1 MGLEYPVPYFYYKEE
16 KDLGQLRLDTWHS
29 KHAGQTVD
37 DAVDAFRRIEE
48 RINEMYNNYA
58 KIEADIASVVAL
70 IDKKYDK
77 AGGPITA
84 ETETY
89 KVIITGGAADPE
101 KNSRLEVRHVDG
113 LNKGVLC
120 LNCLSPGDIKLG
132 KGGARVD
139 STGRVYGAIWN
150 DFAEYRISDENEP
163 GRVICENGDGTLSRS
178 HKRLQPGASIISDTF
193 GFAIGET
200 EYAKTPI
207 AISGRVLAHTY
218 EDWWTFEPGEPVCAG
233 PNGTVSKMSRR
244 EVRKYPDR
252 IIGTVS
258 ELPAYEYWG
267 DNHIEV
273 NNRIWIKLR

>member
-1 MGLEYPVPYFYYKEE
+1 
-16 KDLGQLRLDTWHS
+16 
-29 KHAGQTVD
+29 
-37 DAVDAFRRIEE
+37 
-48 RINEMYNNYA
+48 MYDNYA
-58 KIEADIASVVAL
+58 KLEANIASVVAL

-77 AGGPITA
+77 AGGTIVA
-84 ETETY
+84 ETDDR
-89 KVIITGGAADPE
+89 KVKISGGSNPD
-101 KNSRLEVRHVDG
+101 KSVLEVKHIEG
-113 LNKGVLC
+113 LKNGELC
-120 LNCLSPGDIKLG
+120 LNCKSPGDIRLG
-132 KGGARVD
+132 KGGAKVD
-139 STGRVYGAIWN
+139 TNGRVYGAIWN
-150 DFAEYRISDENEP
+150 DFAEYRISDENEA

-207 AISGRVLAHTY
+207 AISGRVLAHTH

-258 ELPAYEYWG
+258 ELPTYEYWG